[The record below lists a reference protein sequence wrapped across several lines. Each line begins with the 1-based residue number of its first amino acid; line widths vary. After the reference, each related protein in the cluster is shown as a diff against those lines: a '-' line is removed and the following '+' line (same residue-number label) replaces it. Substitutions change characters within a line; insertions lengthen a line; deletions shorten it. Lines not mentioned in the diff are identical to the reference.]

1 MSRKLLIEKFKES
14 ATSILPIVGI
24 VLAVSLTPLFSLP
37 VDELK
42 IFIISAISLIVGMTL
57 FNIGAGLSMTL
68 MGDYAGSALMKTKKI
83 TLILSVALFMG
94 ILITIAEPDLIV
106 LSQQVKDVV
115 NSSTFIM
122 SVAVGVGVF
131 LVIALLR
138 TIFNRQL
145 ATLLLLFYML
155 IFALSALL
163 IEIDK
168 WSLLPLAF
176 DSGGVTTGPITV
188 PFIMAFGVG
197 IATTLGG
204 KNGNENSFG
213 FVALC
218 SVGPIL
224 VVLISLIMSKGTISY
239 TLPNYT
245 VQAMLEGGLLHKILE
260 EGLNVF
266 KALGLIF
273 GFFLIL
279 NFLIIKLPIKKL
291 LQIVTG
297 LLITFAGL
305 VIFLTT
311 ASIGFLPVG
320 YSLGSQIMKSDRAIV
335 IGLCFIIGMTVVL
348 AEPAIHVLT
357 SQVETVTGGSVSR
370 RSMLIALSIGVG
382 FAIALSVVRIMLGFS
397 IIFYL
402 IPGYFISLA
411 LSLFVPPL
419 YTAIAFDSGGVASGP
434 LTSTFIVPFMI
445 GACVECA
452 GVENVLEFAFGVVAL
467 VAMIPLITI
476 QLLGFRAVVSKILRD
491 RISMTR
497 ILRADDNQIIYFEGN
512 V

>member
-1 MSRKLLIEKFKES
+1 MKIKLLVEKFKES
-14 ATSILPIVGI
+14 AMSILPVVGI
-24 VLAVSLTPLFSLP
+24 VFLVSLTPLFSMSP
-37 VDELK
+37 NESK
-42 IFIISAISLIVGMTL
+42 IFFISALLLIIGMTL

-68 MGDYAGSALMKTKKI
+68 MGDYAGSSLMKTKKI
-83 TLILSVALFMG
+83 SLILFVALLMG
-94 ILITIAEPDLIV
+94 ILVTIAEPDLIV

-115 NSSTFIM
+115 ESSTFIFN
-122 SVAVGVGVF
+122 VAVGVGVF
-131 LVIALLR
+131 LVIALLKV
-138 TIFNRQL
+138 IFNKQL

-168 WSLLPLAF
+168 WELLPLAF

-224 VVLISLIMSKGTISY
+224 VVLMSLILSKGTVSY
-239 TLPNYT
+239 TLPDYSMN
-245 VQAMLEGGLLHKILE
+245 AMLSEGLLQKILE
-260 EGLNVF
+260 ESVNVF
-266 KALGLIF
+266 RALGFIF
-273 GFFLIL
+273 MFFLIL
-279 NFLIIKLPIKKL
+279 DFLLIKLPIKKL
-291 LQIVTG
+291 FQIVAG
-297 LLITFAGL
+297 LFITFVGL

-311 ASIGFLPVG
+311 ASIGFLPIG
-320 YSLGSQIMKSDRAIV
+320 YSLGSQIVKSDKTV
-335 IGLCFIIGMTVVL
+335 IISLCFIIGMTVVL

-357 SQVETVTGGSVSR
+357 SQVETVTSGSVSK

-382 FAIALSVVRIMLGFS
+382 FAIVLSVVRIMLGFS

-434 LTSTFIVPFMI
+434 LTSTFIVPLMI
-445 GACVECA
+445 GICVEIS

-467 VAMIPLITI
+467 VAMIPLISI
-476 QLLGFRAVVSKILRD
+476 QFLGFRAVVSKIVRD

-497 ILRADDNQIIYFEGN
+497 ILRADDNQIIYFE
-512 V
+512 

>member
-1 MSRKLLIEKFKES
+1 MKVKLIVEKFKES
-14 ATSILPIVGI
+14 AVSILPVVGI
-24 VLAVSLTPLFSLP
+24 VFLVSLTPLFSM
-37 VDELK
+37 DNEESK
-42 IFIISAISLIVGMTL
+42 IFLISALSLIIGMTL
-57 FNIGAGLSMTL
+57 FNIGASLSMTL
-68 MGDYAGSALMKTKKI
+68 MGDYAGSSLIKTKKI
-83 TLILSVALFMG
+83 TLILLVALLMG
-94 ILITIAEPDLIV
+94 ILVTIAEPDLIV

-115 NSSTFIM
+115 DSSTFILN
-122 SVAVGVGVF
+122 VAIGVGVF
-131 LVIALLR
+131 LVISLLKV
-138 TIFNRQL
+138 IFNRQL

-168 WSLLPLAF
+168 WELLPLAF

-213 FVALC
+213 FVSLC

-224 VVLISLIMSKGTISY
+224 VVLMSLILSKGTISY
-239 TLPNYT
+239 TLPDYSMK
-245 VQAMLEGGLLHKILE
+245 AMLSEGLIHKILE
-260 EGLNVF
+260 ELVNVLR
-266 KALGLIF
+266 ALGLTF
-273 GFFLIL
+273 VFFLIL
-279 NFLIIKLPIKKL
+279 DFLLIKLPIKKL
-291 LQIVTG
+291 LQIILG
-297 LLITFAGL
+297 LLITFVGL

-311 ASIGFLPVG
+311 ASIGFLPIG
-320 YSLGSQIMKSDRAIV
+320 YSLGSQIVKSDKNVI

-357 SQVETVTGGSVSR
+357 SQVENVTGGSVSR
-370 RSMLIALSIGVG
+370 KSMLIALSIGVG
-382 FAIALSVVRIMLGFS
+382 FAIALSAVRIMYRFS

-419 YTAIAFDSGGVASGP
+419 YTSIAFDSGGVASGP
-434 LTSTFIVPFMI
+434 LTSTFIVPLMI
-445 GACVECA
+445 GICVEMA
-452 GVENVLEFAFGVVAL
+452 GEENVLELAFGVVAL
-467 VAMIPLITI
+467 VAMIPLISI
-476 QLLGFRAVVSKILRD
+476 QFLGFRAVVSKIVRD

-497 ILRADDNQIIYFEGN
+497 ILRADDNQIIYFE
-512 V
+512 

>member
-1 MSRKLLIEKFKES
+1 MSSKLIIEKFKES
-14 ATSILPIVGI
+14 ATSILPVVAIVF
-24 VLAVSLTPLFSLP
+24 LVSLTPLFYLTL
-37 VDELK
+37 DELK
-42 IFIISAISLIVGMTL
+42 IFLLSAVSLIIGMTL

-68 MGDYAGSALMKTKKI
+68 MGDYAGSSLMKTKKI
-83 TLILSVALFMG
+83 FLILSVALFMG
-94 ILITIAEPDLIV
+94 ILVTIAEPDLIV
-106 LSQQVKDVV
+106 LSQQVEDVV
-115 NSSTFIM
+115 NSSTFVL

-131 LVIALLR
+131 LVIALLKS
-138 TIFNRQL
+138 IFNKSL

-168 WSLLPLAF
+168 WELLPLAF

-218 SVGPIL
+218 SIGPIL
-224 VVLISLIMSKGTISY
+224 VVLLSLIMSKGTISY
-239 TLPNYT
+239 TLSNYT
-245 VQAMLEGGLLHKILE
+245 MEAMLSEGLLHKILYE
-260 EGLNVF
+260 ASNVLR
-266 KALGLIF
+266 ALGLIF
-273 GFFLIL
+273 VFFLLL
-279 NFLIIKLPIKKL
+279 NLFIIKLPIKKL
-291 LQIVTG
+291 LQIVIG
-297 LLITFAGL
+297 LVITFIGL

-311 ASIGFLPVG
+311 ASIGFLPIG
-320 YSLGSQIMKSDRAIV
+320 FSLGSQIVKSNKIIS
-335 IGLCFIIGMTVVL
+335 IGLCFVIGMTVVL

-370 RSMLIALSIGVG
+370 KSMLLALSIGVG
-382 FAIALSVVRIMLGFS
+382 VAIALSIVRIMVGFS

-445 GACVECA
+445 GACVEYS
-452 GVENVLEFAFGVVAL
+452 GVHNVLEFAFGVVAM

-476 QLLGFRAVVSKILRD
+476 QLLGFRAVVSKIVRD

-497 ILRADDNQIIYFEGN
+497 ILRADDNQIIYFE
-512 V
+512 

>member
-1 MSRKLLIEKFKES
+1 MKIKLIIEKFKES
-14 ATSILPIVGI
+14 ATSILPVVGI
-24 VLAVSLTPLFSLP
+24 VFIVSLTPIFSLSQR
-37 VDELK
+37 EL
-42 IFIISAISLIVGMTL
+42 ILFLMSAISLIIGMTL

-68 MGDYAGSALMKTKKI
+68 MGDYAGSSLMKTKKI
-83 TLILSVALFMG
+83 TLILAVALLMG
-94 ILITIAEPDLIV
+94 ILVTIAEPDLIV

-115 NSSTFIM
+115 NSETFIL
-122 SVAVGVGVF
+122 SVAVGVGIF
-131 LVIALLR
+131 LVIGLLKA
-138 TIFNRQL
+138 IFKKQL

-168 WSLLPLAF
+168 WELLPLAF

-224 VVLISLIMSKGTISY
+224 VVLLSLILSKGTISY
-239 TLPNYT
+239 TLTDYSMD
-245 VQAMLEGGLLHKILE
+245 AMLSYGLMNKILHE
-260 EGLNVF
+260 SINVF
-266 KALGLIF
+266 RALGLIF
-273 GFFLIL
+273 GFFFVL
-279 NFLIIKLPIKKL
+279 NFFIIKLPFKKI
-291 LQIVTG
+291 LQIVIG
-297 LLITFAGL
+297 LLITFVGL
-305 VIFLTT
+305 VMFLTT
-311 ASIGFLPVG
+311 ASIGFLPIG
-320 YSLGSQIMKSDRAIV
+320 YSLGSQIVKSDKFIV
-335 IGLCFIIGMTVVL
+335 IGICFIIGMTVVL

-357 SQVETVTGGSVSR
+357 SQVESVTGGSVSR

-382 FAIALSVVRIMLGFS
+382 IAIALSVVRIMVGFS

-434 LTSTFIVPFMI
+434 LTSTFIVPFMV
-445 GACVECA
+445 GACVETA
-452 GVENVLEFAFGVVAL
+452 GVNNVLEFAFGVVAM

-476 QLLGFRAVVSKILRD
+476 QLLGFRAIVSKIVRD
-491 RISMTR
+491 RISMNR
-497 ILRADDNQIIYFEGN
+497 ILRADDNQIIYFE
-512 V
+512 